1 VGVRARNIAR
11 RAGGA
16 NDRVNVTLDYSDSG
30 DFDREHVIK
39 VAGETRGM
47 FESMPGLRLKVYT
60 LDQER
65 KRAANFYAWRLRR
78 Q

>member
-1 VGVRARNIAR
+1 
-11 RAGGA
+11 
-16 NDRVNVTLDYSDSG
+16 LDYSDSG

-65 KRAANFYAWRLRR
+65 KRAANFYAWSLRR